1 MDRRRACI
9 FRKQL
14 YLRWPPPL
22 RNLRYE
28 CTAGKSQP
36 RFFAVR
42 SGSLCFG
49 LSPVLVLPAEPVPAT
64 RERRKNTHLGDR
76 TLGGAD
82 FLRTHQSGADVF
94 ARAPT
99 TPLSGQAVIF
109 SVPTRRTFRIF
120 PLSFFMV
127 MSAAIFSLPVGHLK
141 AGQFV
146 QVHLHWTGLLSN
158 LLLMQNVSHT
168 ESILA
173 PLWSLPYEMQMSL
186 LLPVL
191 YFLARSARSALLPV
205 LWGVAVFLGMYL
217 YRMDMP
223 ATVYFG
229 LRPGF
234 PDLLVYV
241 PCFLPGIIAY
251 KLTKTRR
258 LTLPAAMWPFALFVL
273 TTLYLLRPSHKRG
286 WICCLLLGS
295 PRHNSGKWPTP
306 SSVES
311 SISSLAIPTG
321 STFRTSSASGWRF
334 RHVVVSLYGVGG
346 SYWRLLSF
354 WLPTVFITAWRSR

>member
-1 MDRRRACI
+1 MNA
-9 FRKQL
+9 QQES
-14 YLRWPPPL
+14 P
-22 RNLRYE
+22 NL
-28 CTAGKSQP
+28 
-36 RFFAVR
+36 
-42 SGSLCFG
+42 
-49 LSPVLVLPAEPVPAT
+49 
-64 RERRKNTHLGDR
+64 
-76 TLGGAD
+76 D
-82 FLRTHQSGADVF
+82 FLRSAAVLYVLGYHLYLYFQQNQYLQRENVGKIHIWAIGHWGVLIFFVHTSLVLMFSLERQQLRFPGK
-94 ARAPT
+94 
-99 TPLSGQAVIF
+99 PLYF
-109 SVPTRRTFRIF
+109 PFLTRRTFRIF

-127 MSAAIFSLPVGHLK
+127 MSAAILSLPVGHLK

-173 PLWSLPYEMQMSL
+173 PLWSLPYEMQMYL